1 MTASRDRYDF
11 VSIGGGPA
19 GQSAAELATLLGRR
33 ALVVER
39 QMLGGVVVTNA
50 GIPTKAAREA
60 TLHIT
65 GFRDREAYGLSFRN
79 EPRVVL
85 ERLRVRTREVLAQV
99 QAAVRSS

>member
-19 GQSAAELATLLGRR
+19 GQSAAELATLFGRR

-39 QMLGGVVVTNA
+39 QTLGGVVVQRRHSDQ
-50 GIPTKAAREA
+50 AAREA
-60 TLHIT
+60 ALHIT